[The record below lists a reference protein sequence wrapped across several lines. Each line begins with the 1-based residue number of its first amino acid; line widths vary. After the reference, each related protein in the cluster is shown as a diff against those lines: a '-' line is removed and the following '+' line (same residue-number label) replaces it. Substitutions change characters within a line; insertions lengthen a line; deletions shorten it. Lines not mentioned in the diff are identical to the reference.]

1 MKKGR
6 KVVVITLLVILPFV
20 MIGTDYCLAQA
31 DKSPIF
37 AIRTAIYKDGGTKDY
52 IGLGYK
58 IRKYNKLDGRKDA
71 VFIPFFAS
79 DNEQRE

>member
-6 KVVVITLLVILPFV
+6 KVIVITLLVFFSFI
-20 MIGTDYCLAQA
+20 MIGTDYYLARA
-31 DKSPIF
+31 NKSPIF

-71 VFIPFFAS
+71 VFIPFFTS
-79 DNEQRE
+79 DNEKE